1 LSEVTESLFSGHC
14 SHQSP
19 ELEAL
24 GEKIEQLA
32 KKIDVLLTREGAIVV
47 PVQTFTPEPFD
58 VLKEIPVVVRP
69 QEDGSYVASFF
80 DAAICMSGDNPEE
93 AVQNLKEFMLG
104 LYEDYLAEGEEV
116 LGQEPLRQWKVLKEF
131 IRRRE

>member
-1 LSEVTESLFSGHC
+1 
-14 SHQSP
+14 
-19 ELEAL
+19 
-24 GEKIEQLA
+24 
-32 KKIDVLLTREGAIVV
+32 
-47 PVQTFTPEPFD
+47 
-58 VLKEIPVVVRP
+58 
-69 QEDGSYVASFF
+69 
-80 DAAICMSGDNPEE
+80 MSGDNPEE